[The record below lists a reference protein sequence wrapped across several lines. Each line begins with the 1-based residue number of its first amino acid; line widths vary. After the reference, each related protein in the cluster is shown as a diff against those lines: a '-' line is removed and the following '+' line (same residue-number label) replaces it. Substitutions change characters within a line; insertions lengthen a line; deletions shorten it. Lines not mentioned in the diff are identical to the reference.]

1 MRYEINRH
9 QLAVAY
15 GDDHATGIFLSVGDT
30 RLEYNPGANQE
41 VNKITE
47 KINGGN
53 GVYFDL
59 HTGISGFGYKVV
71 LIKYAW
77 IHNFWL
83 N

>member
-1 MRYEINRH
+1 MRYQINRH
-9 QLAVAY
+9 QLEVAY
-15 GDDHATGIFLSVGDT
+15 GDDHATGIFFSGGDT
-30 RLEYNPGANQE
+30 RLEHDSRANQE

-71 LIKYAW
+71 LIKYA
-77 IHNFWL
+77 
-83 N
+83 